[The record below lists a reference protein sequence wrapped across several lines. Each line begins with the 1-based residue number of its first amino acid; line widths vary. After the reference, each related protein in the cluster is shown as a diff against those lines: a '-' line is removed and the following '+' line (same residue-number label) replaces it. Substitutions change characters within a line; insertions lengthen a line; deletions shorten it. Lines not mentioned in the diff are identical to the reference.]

1 MRWSP
6 SDTMC
11 VNQTAVVQPRLVPSQ
26 LPCGLKYSSS
36 SSAIPMSSLWANTM
50 GISSTRSVVTVSCSV
65 MPTAYRIFKILSSFD
80 RTERFELREKPLS
93 KVCGFL
99 AFSNL
104 VEKVEGI
111 RKLGI
116 AKSLKPDFLE
126 KTAEFFGELENET

>member
-36 SSAIPMSSLWANTM
+36 RSAIPMSSLWANTI

-65 MPTAYRIFKILSSFD
+65 MPTAYRIFKILSPFD
-80 RTERFELREKPLS
+80 RTEREVLNFHQKESHKDEEVTKIFLCS
-93 KVCGFL
+93 GFS
-99 AFSNL
+99 FHWQ
-104 VEKVEGI
+104 
-111 RKLGI
+111 
-116 AKSLKPDFLE
+116 
-126 KTAEFFGELENET
+126 

>member
-80 RTERFELREKPLS
+80 RTESKEEWEAEEEELKE
-93 KVCGFL
+93 
-99 AFSNL
+99 
-104 VEKVEGI
+104 EWDE
-111 RKLGI
+111 
-116 AKSLKPDFLE
+116 
-126 KTAEFFGELENET
+126 